1 MPRNPQPANEMLQD
15 ESSGCSISWALT
27 ANASCDHIAPPS
39 PALPFSSLLC
49 PAPLLSPF
57 LSPLPLTVS
66 SSTLLSSTGRQ
77 RTFDRH
83 CCPVSPPPVSSDQPS
98 PPHGLIDIPSPSV
111 SPMTGLHF
119 QARHQ
124 AVSPGPGC
132 RTCFDDIIF
141 LLPTGWPPGYAVQ
154 FQK

>member
-39 PALPFSSLLC
+39 PALPFSCLLC

-57 LSPLPLTVS
+57 LSSLPLP
-66 SSTLLSSTGRQ
+66 
-77 RTFDRH
+77 
-83 CCPVSPPPVSSDQPS
+83 CCPLPADNVPLTGTAVPSLLLPSTSDQPS